1 MSGQTV
7 ERRQEPRLSL
17 RRHECLGDVALTY
30 AYFGSVRPEGNELRD
45 HLHAGMRLGPR
56 QKFRRAHFVVDGVR
70 RVLAAVAVVDHDGRE
85 DPAGPRI
92 DRDVLAWRT
101 GPSWTPEMS
110 ELIRVDHAVEDEL
123 ARSVEDPGKTEFVLG
138 CCHDP
143 EPLGRLGLDRR
154 PRRCASNLSKR
165 WFQI

>member
-7 ERRQEPRLSL
+7 ERRQEPRLCL

-30 AYFGSVRPEGNELRD
+30 PYFGSVRPEGHELRD
-45 HLHAGMRLGPR
+45 HLHARMRFGPR
-56 QKFRRAHFVVDGVR
+56 QKLRRAHFVVDGVR
-70 RVLAAVAVVDHDGRE
+70 RIFAAVAVVDHDGRE
-85 DPAGPRI
+85 DPAGPSI
-92 DRDVLAWRT
+92 DTDVLAWRT
-101 GPSWTPEMS
+101 GASRTPEMC
-110 ELIRVDHAVEDEL
+110 ELIRVDHAPEDEL

-138 CCHDP
+138 RYHDP
-143 EPLGRLGLDRR
+143 EPLRRLLPDRR